1 MDIKVEMYVSSIKE
15 LKKVLEEIKETKRN
29 NPEEKFRFYIR
40 VEKFGNCFCVSIFNN
55 FVEIIFSHTHI
66 PPFLSTWLG
75 RACKDSVGVNEGK
88 VNKDKNKLTI
98 SVEVLSKARMC

>member
-40 VEKFGNCFCVSIFNN
+40 VEKFGNVPNIVNHWLDGETN
-55 FVEIIFSHTHI
+55 VEDF
-66 PPFLSTWLG
+66 
-75 RACKDSVGVNEGK
+75 AEA
-88 VNKDKNKLTI
+88 I
-98 SVEVLSKARMC
+98 SRRFQEYLEEQR

>member
-40 VEKFGNCFCVSIFNN
+40 VEKFGNVPNIVHHWLDGETN
-55 FVEIIFSHTHI
+55 VEDF
-66 PPFLSTWLG
+66 
-75 RACKDSVGVNEGK
+75 AEA
-88 VNKDKNKLTI
+88 I
-98 SVEVLSKARMC
+98 SRRFQEYLEEQR